1 VEITQLSFHAN
12 SITQLYWAPAAIG
25 VPILLSLTSDELV
38 WWNVTLAKNN
48 TRRIQKNM
56 RSRMGLISHSL
67 STPSFNTNELSNPRI
82 SNSQSVDA
90 GISTLQDDK
99 SSNATVM
106 DTINSMSRYWKNKI
120 GKIPEIPELLA
131 VVELPPSRDPKI
143 CISLDFTKFV
153 MVDMYGSVNTFKLI
167 DYNQLEID

>member
-12 SITQLYWAPAAIG
+12 PITQLYWAPATIS

-38 WWNVTLAKNN
+38 WWNVALAKNM
-48 TRRIQKNM
+48 RGIQKNM
-56 RSRMGLISHSL
+56 RNRMGRISHSL
-67 STPSFNTNELSNPRI
+67 STPSFNTNEFSNPQV
-82 SNSQSVDA
+82 SNSRSVDA
-90 GISTLQDDK
+90 SISNLQDDK
-99 SSNATVM
+99 TSNAT
-106 DTINSMSRYWKNKI
+106 DTVNSMSKYWKNKI
-120 GKIPEIPELLA
+120 GKNPKIPELLA

>member
-12 SITQLYWAPAAIG
+12 PITQLYWAPATIS

-38 WWNVTLAKNN
+38 WWNVALAKNN
-48 TRRIQKNM
+48 MRGIQKNM
-56 RSRMGLISHSL
+56 RNRMGRISHSL
-67 STPSFNTNELSNPRI
+67 STPSFNTNELSNPQVP
-82 SNSQSVDA
+82 NSRSVDA
-90 GISTLQDDK
+90 GISNLQDDK
-99 SSNATVM
+99 TSNAT
-106 DTINSMSRYWKNKI
+106 DTTNSMSKYWKNKI
-120 GKIPEIPELLA
+120 GKNPKIPELLA